1 MNTETITAPTPERTA
16 AETLA
21 RKVGRPKAEIKYPRG
36 IFTVD
41 SLYELNRGPRGRG
54 KRAKICKLTVRKH
67 IEEQVAAGFLTEVEA
82 LKTGKPG
89 QPAKQFICTA
99 VKVGLEAARAARKAT
114 PAPVAPP
121 VEAPLSEV
129 PVSLTET
136 PAPAVE
142 AVPATV

>member
-54 KRAKICKLTVRKH
+54 KRAKVCILTVRKH
-67 IEEQVAAGFLTEVEA
+67 IEEQVAAGFLTLVDP

-89 QPAKQFICTA
+89 QPAKQYIRTA
-99 VKVGLEAARAARKAT
+99 VKAAIDAAKAARAAKEGGTR
-114 PAPVAPP
+114 
-121 VEAPLSEV
+121 SEEHT
-129 PVSLTET
+129 SELQSH
-136 PAPAVE
+136 
-142 AVPATV
+142 